1 MTIFEYL
8 KTDHPWLDNTR
19 YANYQIALFLSG
31 AILWIFTYIDTIR
44 DITRKKTI
52 NIPLIAICFNFG
64 YEVTTSFAFVPNMG
78 KVLVMAYWSWMVLDI
93 FIVYSMFR
101 FGVKQ
106 IRIKQIASH
115 ITLYLFLGVSAGFLI
130 QFFFIP
136 RYDLPMAPLAGYI
149 INLLMSVSFIYL
161 VFIPGY
167 QGNSLVTGWTK
178 FLGTA
183 LISIMF
189 QTKYPENHFLTV
201 LYIFTALFDI
211 LYIRLLYQQRKLA
224 VL

>member
-149 INLLMSVSFIYL
+149 ISQFHLPGVYTWLPGEFPGNRMDE
-161 VFIPGY
+161 IPGNCFDQHHVPDQIPGKSFFDRVIY
-167 QGNSLVTGWTK
+167 
-178 FLGTA
+178 FYC
-183 LISIMF
+183 LI
-189 QTKYPENHFLTV
+189 
-201 LYIFTALFDI
+201 
-211 LYIRLLYQQRKLA
+211 
-224 VL
+224 